1 MTELNNHPQY
11 NHQLGLLGYHVKW
24 LQYGFLN
31 VDELLTQ
38 IATFDQGV
46 DSHKEHYRYA
56 AFMQNLEQWCCSKL
70 SEVASQTWVYHYL
83 ELVALDDDRM
93 MATAAALALLKQDK
107 LSEILV
113 DEVIRTI
120 QSVALSDLSSIIE
133 QELALRK
140 LRALNASSMGMDTL
154 TVDEFNAYVAM
165 DNGVVQAYLLDYF
178 TKALAS
184 QSCEHTQVF
193 LKTLATHG
201 KNKRIRN
208 LATQTLKKSQ
218 ARRKC

>member
-1 MTELNNHPQY
+1 
-11 NHQLGLLGYHVKW
+11 
-24 LQYGFLN
+24 
-31 VDELLTQ
+31 
-38 IATFDQGV
+38 
-46 DSHKEHYRYA
+46 
-56 AFMQNLEQWCCSKL
+56 
-70 SEVASQTWVYHYL
+70 
-83 ELVALDDDRM
+83 M

-107 LSEILV
+107 LSDILV

-184 QSCEHTQVF
+184 QSCEHTQFF
-193 LKTLATHG
+193 LESLATHG
-201 KNKRIRN
+201 KSKRIRN
-208 LATQTLKKSQ
+208 LATQALKRSQ